1 MRVLLRH
8 AATMLLLAG
17 FFVTAAAAERRI
29 EETIAYIECKTPSGQ
44 ISRGTGV
51 VVSRQGHVLTAKH
64 VVPDG
69 STCEASLA
77 VADSNNT
84 TRMVVQPTNL
94 PVDAALLRFV
104 RQQDYAFVGY
114 CALEDWMVR
123 QSIFVAGF
131 PGQTE
136 TGAASFREGIL
147 STVFPNAEGVL
158 ETDGQTVA
166 GMSGGPVYSRN
177 LAGLVGIVIGAE
189 FAVDGTVNYYG
200 ILPASFYAS
209 SLGMS
214 PAEEPC
220 YFESPF
226 VIPRDPATGA
236 DQSTWR
242 AGDEPI
248 DLGVTSAQGT
258 CFLRQVGG
266 AFDDKGDSVSV
277 ILKEGR
283 FFISGTNGGEALHG
297 GAALCI
303 RHP

>member
-1 MRVLLRH
+1 MRFLLRH
-8 AATMLLLAG
+8 MATTLLLAG
-17 FFVTAAAAERRI
+17 CFVTQAAAERRI
-29 EETIAYIECKTPSGQ
+29 EETIAYIECKTTSGQ

-220 YFESPF
+220 YFETPEVDF
-226 VIPRDPATGA
+226 RDAATGIDRSA
-236 DQSTWR
+236 WR
-242 AGDEPI
+242 AGSAAI
-248 DLGVTSAQGT
+248 DLGLTSAQGT
-258 CFLRQVGG
+258 CFLREVSG
-266 AFDDKGDSVSV
+266 AFDDVADSVGVS
-277 ILKEGR
+277 LSEGR
-283 FFISGTNGGEALHG
+283 YVIGGTNGGEALHG
-297 GAALCI
+297 GTARCV

>member
-1 MRVLLRH
+1 MRHV
-8 AATMLLLAG
+8 ATALLLAG
-17 FFVTAAAAERRI
+17 CFATEASAERRI

-220 YFESPF
+220 YFETPV
-226 VIPRDPATGA
+226 VIPSDPVTGA
-236 DQSTWR
+236 DLSTWR

-248 DLGVTSAQGT
+248 DLGVTRAQGT
-258 CFLRQVGG
+258 CFLRQVDG

-277 ILKEGR
+277 VLKEGR
-283 FFISGTNGGEALHG
+283 FFISGTNGGEPLHG
-297 GAALCI
+297 GAALCV